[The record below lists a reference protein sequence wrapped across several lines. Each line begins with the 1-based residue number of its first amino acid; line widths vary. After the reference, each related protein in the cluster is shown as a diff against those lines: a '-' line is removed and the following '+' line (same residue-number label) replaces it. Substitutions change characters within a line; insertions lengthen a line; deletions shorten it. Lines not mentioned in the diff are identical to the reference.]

1 MEAAQQHGGTNAA
14 AQPVDHGYFGPGSV
28 TWKVH
33 SHPIILVG
41 GFRALMIQALH
52 PLAMA
57 GVTHFSDFRDD
68 PLRRLRRTAG
78 FVHTV
83 VFADTATVDKLSARV
98 RSIHDRV
105 SGIDPVTGLEY
116 NASDPETLLWVHCA
130 EAHSFL
136 YSYRIFAGRLTEE
149 EQDRYLT
156 EYVRAGEL
164 IGIPRADIPA
174 TRAEYREFF
183 REMLPKLR
191 SSEVARDT
199 VDFVAHPKLRLV
211 PIKERPFAFN
221 LMVAGHASVTIM
233 PRSLRELAGLPQP
246 GAAEWALAQWTK
258 GSARAIELALRS
270 DRLYSRFN
278 RIARA
283 KLGTGSVPRPSSAGI
298 DPTAR

>member
-1 MEAAQQHGGTNAA
+1 MGTRAESTA
-14 AQPVDHGYFGPGSV
+14 RDHGYFGPGSV

-68 PLRRLRRTAG
+68 PLKRLRRTAG

-83 VFADTATVDKLSARV
+83 VFADTTTADKLAARV

-105 SGIDPVTGLEY
+105 SGTDPVTGGHY

-136 YSYRIFAGRLTEE
+136 YSYRVFAGELTGE
-149 EQDRYLT
+149 EQDRYLS

-164 IGIPRADIPA
+164 VGIPRQQIPA
-174 TRAEYREFF
+174 SRADYRDYF
-183 REMLPKLR
+183 REMQPKLC
-191 SSEVARDT
+191 SSEMARDT
-199 VDFVAHPKLRLV
+199 VQFVARPKLRYV
-211 PIKERPFAFN
+211 PMKERPFAFN
-221 LMVAGHASVTIM
+221 LKVAGHAAVTIM

-246 GAAEWALAQWTK
+246 GPSEWALAQWTK
-258 GSARAIELALRS
+258 ASAKAIELALRS
-270 DRLYSRFN
+270 DLVYDRFN

-283 KLGTGSVPRPSSAGI
+283 KLGTGPVPRPGGATAEF
-298 DPTAR
+298 TAR